1 MKEEIIE
8 IYVIILFKLLK
19 SGDYEI
25 NFEVINGLKDMKSL
39 VYPSLDGLA
48 EDDFIPD
55 STDHQKLLSNI
66 NNVIDVLQTNSCIEE
81 NYNIFEEST
90 ETIIY

>member
-25 NFEVINGLKDMKSL
+25 NFEVINGLKDIKSL
-39 VYPSLDGLA
+39 VYSSLDGLA
-48 EDDFIPD
+48 EDYFIPD
-55 STDHQKLLSNI
+55 PTDYQKLLSNV
-66 NNVIDVLQTNSCIEE
+66 NNVIDVLQANSCIEE
-81 NYNIFEEST
+81 NCNILERLN
-90 ETIIY
+90 